1 LRNNMQQQKRIRS
14 VSPIRHELLAQ
25 LLRYFDTTA
34 DLIRN
39 FTVKNPENDI
49 LMISR

>member
-1 LRNNMQQQKRIRS
+1 MIAQQQKRIRS
-14 VSPIRHELLAQ
+14 VSLLAQ